1 MPVCHDTLQTNA
13 HISLKG
19 LYKHIFKI
27 KIYFSRMKTKQNLFF
42 FVVISFFTFQ
52 TILGQNTSK
61 KSIDSSSFY
70 YKVLLKTENPKA
82 YNNALKYY
90 DNQYKKHLKNN
101 HILKAANDLEII
113 ANGEYNIG
121 DFVESE
127 KVLIKALELHKNSQS
142 SISRDARKR
151 IYSLLGVLYNN
162 IKWYDKSLD
171 LYSRSLNTAKN
182 SRDSIS
188 IFLNIS
194 NVLREKDNFT
204 KSIDTLKHA
213 LKLVKKSDN
222 LYLKAYILDNL
233 GFSEF
238 LSNNKQ
244 GFQHLSESLQLREKL
259 KDTIG
264 LFSNYR
270 HLSHYYKQNS
280 RVEKANV
287 FAKKALAL
295 SKEIKDPSYELEALN
310 LLASLDNNKN
320 TNRFQFLN
328 DSIEKA
334 RQLKENKYAAMK
346 YDVDK
351 EKEQTQLA
359 LLQNAKEKQE
369 KTVYLGLV
377 ILSIIIFSVIIY
389 IILAN
394 RKKKQLETIFDTET
408 RISKKLHDELANDTF
423 QVMAQLQA
431 LPEIPEEIIDELDL
445 IYSKTRNISRDH
457 NPIYEHTDFYEQL
470 KTMLAAYKSDDFN
483 VIVKNDQKIEWET
496 LNPLKKKTLYIVLK
510 ELMTNNRKHS
520 RSNFAL
526 ISFSQKGNKLN
537 IAYKDNGIGGDLKK
551 NNGLQNL
558 EYRIKALK
566 GKIDFDS
573 EHGKGF
579 KVDILL

>member
-1 MPVCHDTLQTNA
+1 MSVA
-13 HISLKG
+13 Y
-19 LYKHIFKI
+19 LYKHIFNI
-27 KIYFSRMKTKQNLFF
+27 YIYFRGMKVKAYALLFF
-42 FVVISFFTFQ
+42 ILIFTAAQNYAQSPIKKDSLLYYYHTISNPTDYTEFQKATAFFEKRVNISLRNRDTLSAIQ
-52 TILGQNTSK
+52 
-61 KSIDSSSFY
+61 
-70 YKVLLKTENPKA
+70 
-82 YNNALKYY
+82 
-90 DNQYKKHLKNN
+90 HLR
-101 HILKAANDLEII
+101 LI
-113 ANGEYNIG
+113 ANGQSEYGFLN
-121 DFVESE
+121 DSE
-127 KVLIKALELHKNSQS
+127 QTVVFALRLLENLPAGVQANLRLGLNNQLGIIYRRLNDYEEALLFYDKALSFSQS
-142 SISRDARKR
+142 K
-151 IYSLLGVLYNN
+151 
-162 IKWYDKSLD
+162 K
-171 LYSRSLNTAKN
+171 
-182 SRDSIS
+182 DSIS
-188 IFLNIS
+188 IFNNKSNIYKDLNQYDLAEEILKETLKIASTENKKQYARVLS
-194 NVLREKDNFT
+194 NLGYVQFKMGDENALSSIQTALAYRIEEKDLTGQYSSYADLTEYYIASQDYIKAKLYFE
-204 KSIDTLKHA
+204 KSYAI
-213 LKLVKKSDN
+213 
-222 LYLKAYILDNL
+222 
-233 GFSEF
+233 
-238 LSNNKQ
+238 
-244 GFQHLSESLQLREKL
+244 
-259 KDTIG
+259 
-264 LFSNYR
+264 
-270 HLSHYYKQNS
+270 
-280 RVEKANV
+280 
-287 FAKKALAL
+287 AKKINSAEYLANSL
-295 SKEIKDPSYELEALN
+295 GQYVLIDQDPLIITF
-310 LLASLDNNKN
+310 KN
-320 TNRFQFLN
+320 QT

-537 IAYKDNGIGGDLKK
+537 IAYKDNGVGGDLKK

-579 KVDILL
+579 KVDILI

>member
-1 MPVCHDTLQTNA
+1 
-13 HISLKG
+13 
-19 LYKHIFKI
+19 
-27 KIYFSRMKTKQNLFF
+27 MKTKQNLFF

-52 TILGQNTSK
+52 SILGQNTLK
-61 KSIDSSSFY
+61 KSIDSAAFY
-70 YKVLLKTENPKA
+70 YNVLLKTENPKA
-82 YNNALKYY
+82 YNDALKYY
-90 DNQYKKHLKNN
+90 HNQYEKHLKNN

-121 DFVESE
+121 DFIKSE
-127 KVLIKALELHKNSQS
+127 KVLIKALELHKNSKS
-142 SISRDARKR
+142 SISQDARKR

-194 NVLREKDNFT
+194 NVLREKNNFSN
-204 KSIDTLKHA
+204 SIDTLKHA

-222 LYLKAYILDNL
+222 LYLNGYILDNL
-233 GFSEF
+233 GYTEF
-238 LSNNKQ
+238 LSKNDSSII
-244 GFQHLSESLQLREKL
+244 HLKESLSLREKL

-280 RVEKANV
+280 RIEKANV

-310 LLASLDNNKN
+310 LLASLDNNRN

-369 KTVYLGLV
+369 KTIYLSLV
-377 ILSIIIFSVIIY
+377 ILSVIIFSVIIY

-423 QVMAQLQA
+423 QVMAQLQT

-470 KTMLAAYKSDDFN
+470 TTMLAAYKSDDFN
-483 VIVKNDQKIEWET
+483 VIVRNDQKIAWET
-496 LNPLKKKTLYIVLK
+496 LNPLKKKTVYIVLK

-520 RSNFAL
+520 KSNFAL
-526 ISFSQKGNKLN
+526 ISFTQNGNKLN

-566 GKIDFDS
+566 GRIDFDS
-573 EHGKGF
+573 EKGKGF